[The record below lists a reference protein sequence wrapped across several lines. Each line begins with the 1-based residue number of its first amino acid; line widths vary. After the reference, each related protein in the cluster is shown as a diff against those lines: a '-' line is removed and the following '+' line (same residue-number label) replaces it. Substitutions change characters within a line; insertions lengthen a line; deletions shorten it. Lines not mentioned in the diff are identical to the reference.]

1 MHLIPDLIANGS
13 VSRVTGCP
21 TSRKWYLHE
30 FGRRGV
36 FSHLATQEELFLPS
50 QQGSQLSCIRALI
63 ILWEAHTSK
72 YYSYCILTMRC
83 VQSNDFQLWGMNY
96 FSPHFTNEKRERK
109 HFSKVINSS
118 NLTLKSVL
126 TSIPYSFL
134 KYFRSPWKL
143 EFAGGCTCIRHQQT
157 ILFHSYD
164 EY

>member
-1 MHLIPDLIANGS
+1 MDIIWLRTSALSHCDCETQFICKYNWEW
-13 VSRVTGCP
+13 SRGELLLFYKSKNDDHYVIIIYLLVFIDGC
-21 TSRKWYLHE
+21 RAKKG
-30 FGRRGV
+30 F
-36 FSHLATQEELFLPS
+36 
-50 QQGSQLSCIRALI
+50 ALI
-63 ILWEAHTSK
+63 FHM
-72 YYSYCILTMRC
+72 ILTTIFVPR
-83 VQSNDFQLWGMNY
+83 GY
-96 FSPHFTNEKRERK
+96 YSPHFTNEKRERK